1 MAFVAKREKGLAER
15 GSRQRRRGGG
25 GGGGNMLAGLAG
37 LSRLE
42 RSQTAHKYANGI
54 RLCSVTFGTFKQG

>member
-1 MAFVAKREKGLAER
+1 
-15 GSRQRRRGGG
+15 
-25 GGGGNMLAGLAG
+25 MLAGLAG

-54 RLCSVTFGTFKQG
+54 RLCSVTFGTFKQGKDEAKGKAR